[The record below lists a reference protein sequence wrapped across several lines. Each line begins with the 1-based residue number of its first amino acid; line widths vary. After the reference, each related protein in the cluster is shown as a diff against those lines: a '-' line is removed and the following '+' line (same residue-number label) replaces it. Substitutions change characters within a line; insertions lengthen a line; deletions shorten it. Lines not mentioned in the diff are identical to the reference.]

1 MPAGMRG
8 DEALFLRAPIPMWVF
23 DRETLRFLAV
33 NDEAVERYGY
43 PRDAFLSMTIEDI
56 RPPEDVPRVREEVA
70 RPRASRGS
78 TGTWRHVRRDGST
91 IDVEVTAVDVTYA
104 GRPAR
109 LVAVVDVTERERARR
124 ERDRTEARSAAIVAS
139 SLDAIVL
146 MDHEGRITEFNP
158 AAERIF
164 GHRQEEV
171 LGRPLAET
179 IVPPELRARHREGLA
194 RFRRTGRGR
203 VLGRRLELTGMRADG
218 TTFPV
223 ELSIVRVDLP
233 GEPLFAGTIRDITDR
248 KRAEEELVAWG
259 AVFELARWGIAEV
272 DPAARTIVRANPAFA
287 AMHGYAPDE
296 LIGRPPIELYAP
308 EERHRVRKAV
318 AEATRTGHHVF
329 EAARLRRD
337 GSTFHALVDLT
348 VVRDEGGGEAKRLV
362 SVLDVSDLRR
372 ARDRLA
378 FLAET
383 GALLSAGKEPEEVLA
398 RAARAAVPAVADWC
412 AVDVVEPDGSLRPVA
427 LVHPDPAMVE
437 LAEGLRRRFPPAA
450 EGLLGEVL
458 RTGRPA
464 LLPEIRPEMLE
475 AAARDEE
482 HARLLRELGL
492 RSAVVVPIATAE
504 RVVGVVT
511 LVAAG
516 SGRTYGPEDLAMAE
530 EFARRAAGAIDQ
542 HALYAETRALNLEL
556 ERRVAERTRE
566 LEEINA
572 ELDAFAYSV
581 SHDLRAPLRAME
593 GFGRALEEDMA
604 DRLDETGRDHV
615 HRIVRAA
622 RRMDALIQDLLAYS
636 QLTRSE
642 LQLQPVD
649 LDACV
654 AEAREWVQAE
664 IEARGAVVEAGRGMP
679 RVVAHPA
686 TLVQVL
692 ANLLGNAV
700 KFGEPGVVPRVE
712 IRAEERGTMVRIEVR
727 DNGIGIAPEHQERIF
742 RVLERLHGADA
753 YTGTGIGLA
762 IVRRGVERMG
772 GRVGVTS
779 SPGAG
784 STFWI
789 ELPAGEGG

>member
-43 PRDAFLSMTIEDI
+43 PRDAFLSMTIEEI

-164 GHRQEEV
+164 GYRREEV

-248 KRAEEELVAWG
+248 KRAEEELAAWG

-348 VVRDEGGGEAKRLV
+348 VVRDEG
-362 SVLDVSDLRR
+362 
-372 ARDRLA
+372 
-378 FLAET
+378 
-383 GALLSAGKEPEEVLA
+383 
-398 RAARAAVPAVADWC
+398 
-412 AVDVVEPDGSLRPVA
+412 
-427 LVHPDPAMVE
+427 
-437 LAEGLRRRFPPAA
+437 
-450 EGLLGEVL
+450 
-458 RTGRPA
+458 
-464 LLPEIRPEMLE
+464 
-475 AAARDEE
+475 
-482 HARLLRELGL
+482 
-492 RSAVVVPIATAE
+492 
-504 RVVGVVT
+504 
-511 LVAAG
+511 
-516 SGRTYGPEDLAMAE
+516 
-530 EFARRAAGAIDQ
+530 
-542 HALYAETRALNLEL
+542 
-556 ERRVAERTRE
+556 
-566 LEEINA
+566 
-572 ELDAFAYSV
+572 
-581 SHDLRAPLRAME
+581 
-593 GFGRALEEDMA
+593 
-604 DRLDETGRDHV
+604 
-615 HRIVRAA
+615 
-622 RRMDALIQDLLAYS
+622 
-636 QLTRSE
+636 
-642 LQLQPVD
+642 
-649 LDACV
+649 
-654 AEAREWVQAE
+654 
-664 IEARGAVVEAGRGMP
+664 AGR
-679 RVVAHPA
+679 R
-686 TLVQVL
+686 
-692 ANLLGNAV
+692 
-700 KFGEPGVVPRVE
+700 
-712 IRAEERGTMVRIEVR
+712 
-727 DNGIGIAPEHQERIF
+727 
-742 RVLERLHGADA
+742 
-753 YTGTGIGLA
+753 
-762 IVRRGVERMG
+762 
-772 GRVGVTS
+772 S
-779 SPGAG
+779 G
-784 STFWI
+784 S
-789 ELPAGEGG
+789 